1 MPDIEDII
9 ENLAPFAFVLIWI
22 LSAVFGRN
30 KEQAPAKTTR
40 PVFAPGRTKPEPAP
54 RGGQPAAPATARNE
68 PVDWRSLEG
77 QKPFSDPNFD
87 PPAKPAESAQEKI
100 AKALRERAKR
110 EDKARR
116 QQAAREAKAA
126 QAAKAQAAKQQS
138 IQTNSQVNLTHL
150 VSDHAA
156 ETHLEHALADR
167 APSSTQQSRK
177 VSKTLGSALAGV
189 KDKEAVRK
197 AMIMSIVLGEP
208 KSKQRSHRDLRP

>member
-40 PVFAPGRTKPEPAP
+40 PVFAPGRNKPEPAA
-54 RGGQPAAPATARNE
+54 RGGQPAAQAARNE

-77 QKPFSDPNFD
+77 EKQPFSDPNFD

-138 IQTNSQVNLTHL
+138 FQTNSQVNLTHL

-167 APSSTQQSRK
+167 APSSPQQSRQ